1 MPTLP
6 KPQLTEPES
15 PWEAAYDQ
23 MYLELCRARGPILT
37 ALGFYAEHDLPPL
50 GENSNVVPTKDE
62 EEELRQIAS
71 ALTVAAAASA
81 EMPIG
86 VLIATLKKVSKNPS
100 LFFARELP
108 QPVEWAMAEDYQRA
122 DERPGTHW
130 RDVWGDQVAT
140 SPGEVEEPTELNIAK
155 AAGAAIARIQ
165 TTRKAG
171 RPYNPAD
178 QILAVRLDAIFRR
191 SGHQIRRHRE
201 PVMRQG
207 EAKYVEGGGPV
218 HEFLELV
225 LKPLRAHL
233 REKLLAPVTIET
245 IVRRITE
252 DFPKAS

>member
-1 MPTLP
+1 
-6 KPQLTEPES
+6 
-15 PWEAAYDQ
+15 
-23 MYLELCRARGPILT
+23 MYAELCRDRAPILT
-37 ALGFYAEHDLPPL
+37 ALGFYAEHDLPPPE
-50 GENSNVVPTKDE
+50 ENSNAIPTKDE

-81 EMPIG
+81 EMRVG
-86 VLIATLKKVSKNPS
+86 VLVATLKTVSKNPG
-100 LFFARELP
+100 LFLARELP
-108 QPVEWAMAEDYQRA
+108 QPVEWAIADDYQRG
-122 DERPGTHW
+122 DESPGTHW

-165 TTRKAG
+165 MTQKAG

-178 QILAVRLDAIFRR
+178 QILAVRLGAIFRR
-191 SGHQIRRHRE
+191 SGHPIRRHRE

-207 EAKYVEGGGPV
+207 EAIYVEGGGPV

-233 REKLLAPVTIET
+233 RKKLLAPVTTET

>member
-1 MPTLP
+1 MPTLS
-6 KPQLTEPES
+6 KAQLIEPES
-15 PWEAAYDQ
+15 PWGAAYNQ
-23 MYLELCRARGPILT
+23 MYTELCRDRAPILT
-37 ALGFYAEHDLPPL
+37 ALGFYAEHDLPPPE
-50 GENSNVVPTKDE
+50 ENSDAIPTEDE
-62 EEELRQIAS
+62 GTELRQIAS

-108 QPVEWAMAEDYQRA
+108 QPVEWAIANEYQRGN
-122 DERPGTHW
+122 ELPGTHW

-140 SPGEVEEPTELNIAK
+140 FPGEVEEPTELNIAK

-165 TTRKAG
+165 ETRKAG
-171 RPYNPAD
+171 RPYNQAD
-178 QILAVRLDAIFRR
+178 QILAVRLGAIFRR
-191 SGHQIRRHRE
+191 SGQLISRRRE
-201 PVMRQG
+201 PVMRRDQVAYI
-207 EAKYVEGGGPV
+207 ESGPV
-218 HEFLELV
+218 YDFLELV

-233 REKLLAPVTIET
+233 REKLLAPVTTET